1 MNMSGK
7 SKFKIPRSLLEP
19 SAAFA
24 VEGAAARGGRAGV
37 ACSGGA
43 DSVCALMWAASVFRG
58 REKNL
63 FVLHFNHRERRAAD
77 SDAEFVGGLARSLG
91 AEFVLGAAE
100 GEPERISEDALRK
113 MRLAFFASKSAELG
127 LSAIVQG
134 HNSGDVAETLVMR
147 LMRGSGSEGMSAP
160 RPLSHFRGAL
170 FARPLLRMSKAE
182 IKKILS
188 DSEAEWREDETN
200 SSPDFLRNR
209 LRAEIIPAIDALCPG
224 EFAGS
229 ALRSRALFQEDSDFA
244 EKVFGREIAAANPR
258 LELSNSGNP
267 PRKLLIPREFASD
280 PAFVRRAAA
289 KLLSLNSLAGK
300 TRSGCADSFVWAAV
314 SKGFARACVGGG
326 LEMFFDG
333 SSVRLE
339 KPEPV
344 SDWEIPLKSGR
355 NALPGGR
362 VLRVE
367 KVSLTKARFES
378 ITNGENDDARRAYI
392 DLSATGGLA
401 DGALIARSRRDG
413 DRYPPL
419 GSRSPKKLKE
429 IFNAKKIPVWERKP
443 AFVVCNLGGDIL
455 WSPGL
460 PPSELFKAAGSR
472 SVIELTFENI

>member
-1 MNMSGK
+1 
-7 SKFKIPRSLLEP
+7 
-19 SAAFA
+19 
-24 VEGAAARGGRAGV
+24 
-37 ACSGGA
+37 
-43 DSVCALMWAASVFRG
+43 
-58 REKNL
+58 
-63 FVLHFNHRERRAAD
+63 
-77 SDAEFVGGLARSLG
+77 
-91 AEFVLGAAE
+91 
-100 GEPERISEDALRK
+100 
-113 MRLAFFASKSAELG
+113 
-127 LSAIVQG
+127 
-134 HNSGDVAETLVMR
+134 
-147 LMRGSGSEGMSAP
+147 
-160 RPLSHFRGAL
+160 
-170 FARPLLRMSKAE
+170 
-182 IKKILS
+182 
-188 DSEAEWREDETN
+188 
-200 SSPDFLRNR
+200 
-209 LRAEIIPAIDALCPG
+209 
-224 EFAGS
+224 
-229 ALRSRALFQEDSDFA
+229 
-244 EKVFGREIAAANPR
+244 
-258 LELSNSGNP
+258 
-267 PRKLLIPREFASD
+267 
-280 PAFVRRAAA
+280 
-289 KLLSLNSLAGK
+289 
-300 TRSGCADSFVWAAV
+300 
-314 SKGFARACVGGG
+314 
-326 LEMFFDG
+326 MFFDG

-472 SVIELTFENI
+472 SVIELTCENI

>member
-1 MNMSGK
+1 MKKSGDFKFNM
-7 SKFKIPRSLLEP
+7 PRALLEP
-19 SAAFA
+19 SAARA
-24 VEGAAARGGRAGV
+24 VEEAAARGGKVGV

-58 REKNL
+58 RRESL
-63 FVLHFNHRERRAAD
+63 FVMHFDHRERAASG
-77 SDAEFVGGLARSLG
+77 SDAGFVGSLARSLG
-91 AEFVLGAAE
+91 AEFVLGVAE
-100 GEPERISEDALRK
+100 REPERITEDALRR

-147 LMRGSGSEGMSAP
+147 LMRGSGSAGMSAP

-182 IKKILS
+182 IKGIL
-188 DSEAEWREDETN
+188 AAAKVEWREDETN

-209 LRAEIIPAIDALCPG
+209 LRAEIVPAVDALCPG
-224 EFAGS
+224 GFAGR

-244 EKVFGREIAAANPR
+244 EKIFGREIAAANPD
-258 LELSNSGNP
+258 LGLPAAGNP
-267 PRKLLIPREFASD
+267 PRALLIPREFAAD

-289 KLLSLNSLAGK
+289 KLLSLNSLAGRA
-300 TRSGCADSFVWAAV
+300 RSGCADSFVAAAV
-314 SKGFARACVGGG
+314 SEGFARVHVGSG

-339 KPEPV
+339 ESGAAP
-344 SDWEIPLKSGR
+344 DWEIPLKPGR

-362 VLRVE
+362 ILRVE
-367 KVSLTKARFES
+367 KVSLTKSRFES
-378 ITNGENDDARRAYI
+378 ITGGENDDSARAYI
-392 DLSATGGLA
+392 DLSATGGLVE
-401 DGALIARSRRDG
+401 GALAARSRRAG

-419 GSRSPKKLKE
+419 GSRSPKKLKD
-429 IFNAKKIPVWERKP
+429 IFNAKKIPVWKRKR
-443 AFVVCNLGGDIL
+443 AFVVCNLRGDIL

-460 PPSELFKAAGSR
+460 PPSDLFKAAGSR
-472 SVIELTFENI
+472 SVIELTCENF